1 MPVYLMLTSGPETA
15 WLNLANGA
23 LGIAVL
29 LCCGLIVG
37 SAAYEFTAKARGR
50 AHIMRHADAAVHA
63 LLRGR
68 RGRGGASE

>member
-1 MPVYLMLTSGPETA
+1 MPVSLILASGPETA

-29 LCCGLIVG
+29 LCCALIVG
-37 SAAYEFTAKARGR
+37 AAVYEFTERARGR

-63 LLRGR
+63 LLH
-68 RGRGGASE
+68 GRGGEDGAKR